1 MLNKFYGALSQLA
14 LARSMP
20 VSLGRTAV
28 GTSLHR
34 RSLYILP
41 TREGLYYGAMLAV
54 MLVAAVNYANGLAY
68 ALTFLLA
75 ALGMVAILHT
85 HRNLTGLRLSA
96 GPAPPVFAG
105 APARFTVIAHNDGGL
120 ARLAVDI
127 TMGGQTG
134 RVDVPGQ
141 GIAVHEFTVPSR
153 GRGYLQAPPA
163 RLSTRFP
170 LGLWRAWS
178 RPLALPARCLVYPRL
193 GPERPLPETPSML
206 AGREFGRNADGEDFA
221 GLREFQHGDPVQR
234 VAWKKV
240 AAGQG
245 WYTKQFAAPAGQV
258 VWLDWDAL
266 HGLDG
271 EERLSQLC
279 RWVLMA
285 EQQSLAYGLRL
296 PGLVL
301 TPASGAA
308 HRDHCLER
316 LALFQWQ

>member
-1 MLNKFYGALSQLA
+1 PRRPRSGRSRGRASGGGSRDWPPGTVGAGCWRRRGRLVVEERSYPLIAVRACSMLNKFYGALSQLA

-41 TREGLYYGAMLAV
+41 TREGLYYGFMLAV

-85 HRNLTGLRLSA
+85 HRNLPGLRLSA

-105 APARFTVIAHNDGGL
+105 APARFTVIAHNDSGL

-127 TMGGQTG
+127 ALGGQTG

-153 GRGYLQAPPA
+153 VRGYLQAPPV

-170 LGLWRAWS
+170 
-178 RPLALPARCLVYPRL
+178 
-193 GPERPLPETPSML
+193 
-206 AGREFGRNADGEDFA
+206 
-221 GLREFQHGDPVQR
+221 
-234 VAWKKV
+234 
-240 AAGQG
+240 
-245 WYTKQFAAPAGQV
+245 
-258 VWLDWDAL
+258 
-266 HGLDG
+266 
-271 EERLSQLC
+271 
-279 RWVLMA
+279 
-285 EQQSLAYGLRL
+285 
-296 PGLVL
+296 
-301 TPASGAA
+301 
-308 HRDHCLER
+308 
-316 LALFQWQ
+316 

>member
-1 MLNKFYGALSQLA
+1 MLGKTYA
-14 LARSMP
+14 LAQFGAARQLP
-20 VSLGRTAV
+20 LPPDAAT

-75 ALGMVAILHT
+75 ALGLVAILHT
-85 HRNLTGLRLSA
+85 HRNLAGLRLSG

-105 APARFTVIAHNDGGL
+105 EPARFTIVVNNDAGL
-120 ARLAVDI
+120 ARHAIEI
-127 TMGGQTG
+127 TLGGQTAV
-134 RVDVPGQ
+134 VDVAAQ
-141 GIAVHEFTVPSR
+141 ATAMVEFVVPTTL
-153 GRGYLQAPPA
+153 RGYLDAPPL
-163 RLSTRFP
+163 RVRTRFP

-178 RPLALPARCLVYPRL
+178 RPLVVPARCLVYPRP
-193 GPERPLPETPSML
+193 GAEAPLPEVPSAL
-206 AGREFGRNADGEDFA
+206 AGRELGHNADGEDFA

-245 WYTKQFAAPAGQV
+245 WHTKQFSAPAGQL
-258 VWLDWDAL
+258 VWLDWETLYDPDVEA
-266 HGLDG
+266 
-271 EERLSQLC
+271 RLSQLS

-285 EQQSLAYGLRL
+285 EQQGISYGLRL
-296 PGLVL
+296 PQLL
-301 TPASGAA
+301 LEPSSGAA

-316 LALFQWQ
+316 LALFQTV